1 MIEYTPLT
9 QQEIDVII
17 QRHHYLVDKMNE
29 TLGGVLKYEDE
40 AIKARLQEPQAIA
53 LYHMNEEN
61 KRREQERETI
71 IANLE
76 TKYGLNQVR
85 NNPLN
90 RTFKYCLKLG
100 NDPKDVAYNEK
111 IYQEY
116 IRNPDKLVYREVNK
130 LFQLNPQH
138 VYVLGDDKQAQAEF
152 YMDNT
157 ALCEFGYA
165 FQSVVHPDEA
175 HATKT
180 LHDAAA
186 TMKKP
191 YETLNEFGNMVKI
204 NGIEALACPS
214 LTTEQCVMVMAN
226 RDLFLGN
233 PNPELTELINNKLT
247 ALANVEDPHTFF
259 QHFVDRGININDPE
273 FFLKY
278 KAVHTDPQTGAK
290 EEVSF
295 DRIFQAQDPNVEIE
309 TRSKEE
315 MFQLRSINRVFQD
328 RYAEQ
333 FQSRI
338 SNKLNNMIFDANQ
351 IEEDHKGGWFER
363 NLLRSTSREWTEFI
377 QAFKDFNNPE
387 HPNYMRKDVL
397 KPKAEAYREH
407 KHRQGY
413 ASLADMKGTSLK
425 RSTLVEAVI
434 DTCDELDRQENEI
447 KEDIDIAINTGVKGK
462 VGLIIS
468 EKEVDLLNPD
478 NEVENE
484 NALDKQQDL
493 DKAFILEDDDE
504 LSM

>member
-9 QQEIDVII
+9 QKEIDAII

-53 LYHMNEEN
+53 LYRMNEEN
-61 KRREQERETI
+61 KRREQEREAI

-100 NDPKDVAYNEK
+100 DDPKNVAYNEK

-152 YMDNT
+152 YMENT

-165 FQSVVHPDEA
+165 FQSVVNPDEA
-175 HATKT
+175 HATKM
-180 LHDAAA
+180 LHDSVM
-186 TMKKP
+186 TIRKP
-191 YETLNEFGNMVKI
+191 FETLNEFGNVVKT

-214 LTTEQCVMVMAN
+214 LTTEQYVAVMAN

-233 PNPELTELINNKLT
+233 PNPELTELINMKLS
-247 ALANVEDPHTFF
+247 ALANVESPHTFF

-295 DRIFQAQDPNVEIE
+295 DRIFGAQDPNVEIE

-315 MFQLRSINRVFQD
+315 MFQIRSINRVFQD

-338 SNKLNNMIFDANQ
+338 SHKLNNMIFDANQ
-351 IEEDHKGGWFER
+351 IEEDHKG
-363 NLLRSTSREWTEFI
+363 
-377 QAFKDFNNPE
+377 
-387 HPNYMRKDVL
+387 
-397 KPKAEAYREH
+397 
-407 KHRQGY
+407 
-413 ASLADMKGTSLK
+413 
-425 RSTLVEAVI
+425 
-434 DTCDELDRQENEI
+434 
-447 KEDIDIAINTGVKGK
+447 
-462 VGLIIS
+462 
-468 EKEVDLLNPD
+468 
-478 NEVENE
+478 
-484 NALDKQQDL
+484 
-493 DKAFILEDDDE
+493 
-504 LSM
+504 